1 MLAPPIGKAVEP
13 AARVSQ
19 REAGL
24 DLLGA
29 HLAALDPD
37 SPRARDRLEEAIG
50 PDLATL
56 LVAALSR
63 RSVAPPL
70 GRPVAVAA

>member
-1 MLAPPIGKAVEP
+1 VELAG
-13 AARVSQ
+13 RVSQ

-24 DLLGA
+24 DLLAA
-29 HLAALDPD
+29 HLAALDPE
-37 SPRARDRLEEAIG
+37 SLRARDRLKEAIG

-56 LVAALSR
+56 LLAALSR

>member
-1 MLAPPIGKAVEP
+1 MEL

-24 DLLGA
+24 DLLAA
-29 HLAALDPD
+29 HLAALDPEALQ
-37 SPRARDRLEEAIG
+37 ARGRLEEALG
-50 PDLATL
+50 PDLSRL
-56 LVAALSR
+56 LVAALSS

>member
-1 MLAPPIGKAVEP
+1 VEV

-24 DLLGA
+24 GLLSA
-29 HLAALDPD
+29 HLAAFDPD
-37 SPRARDRLEEAIG
+37 SVRARDRLDAAIG

-70 GRPVAVAA
+70 RRPVAVAA

>member
-1 MLAPPIGKAVEP
+1 MELAG
-13 AARVSQ
+13 RVSQ

-24 DLLGA
+24 DLLAA
-29 HLAALDPD
+29 HLAALDPE
-37 SPRARDRLEEAIG
+37 SLRARDRLKEAIG

-56 LVAALSR
+56 LLAALSR